1 MKTFSMTRNKLDS
14 ERPGHQ
20 GTNEEPLW
28 PRPQRACP
36 LSRLSGREKF
46 LHRIH
51 VSSTFREISFPYL
64 KSRDSRWFCGQFLT
78 ASIWPGVD
86 RPGKTPGGH
95 FFFQESCCH
104 VSGVE
109 LGKGNNNFK
118 KKCVYSFNYCSY
130 SAPSLLEAETARR
143 RCSAPPALPAAQTC
157 PEPCGWCRT

>member
-118 KKCVYSFNYCSY
+118 KNVSIHST
-130 SAPSLLEAETARR
+130 TAATQHPH
-143 RCSAPPALPAAQTC
+143 C
-157 PEPCGWCRT
+157 